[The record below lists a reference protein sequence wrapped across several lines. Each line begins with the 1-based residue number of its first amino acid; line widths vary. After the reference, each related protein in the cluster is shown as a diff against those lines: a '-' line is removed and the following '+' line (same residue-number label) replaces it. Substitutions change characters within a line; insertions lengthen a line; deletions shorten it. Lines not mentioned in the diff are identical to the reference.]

1 MIAQLLSILLLGLA
15 VSATSMPSDAREP
28 ANRQAGN
35 RVPGS
40 DELVQMRNE
49 MFGFGAIVGTGSRR
63 EAQRISREQLDVLE
77 QLLAAQREQSAVDR
91 IDWLPVTEAAAA
103 IYRNTWPDE
112 STTAEQAVR
121 NLERLYPAF
130 ESAADALESK
140 LGARGL

>member
-1 MIAQLLSILLLGLA
+1 MMTRLLSALLLGLA
-15 VSATSMPSDAREP
+15 VSSTSLPSDAREP
-28 ANRQAGN
+28 RRQAGS

-40 DELVQMRNE
+40 DELAQMRNE

-63 EAQRISREQLDVLE
+63 EAQRISQEQLKALE
-77 QLLAAQREQSAVDR
+77 PQLAVQREQNTVDR
-91 IDWLPVTEAAAA
+91 NDWLPVTEAAVT

-140 LGARGL
+140 LSERRL